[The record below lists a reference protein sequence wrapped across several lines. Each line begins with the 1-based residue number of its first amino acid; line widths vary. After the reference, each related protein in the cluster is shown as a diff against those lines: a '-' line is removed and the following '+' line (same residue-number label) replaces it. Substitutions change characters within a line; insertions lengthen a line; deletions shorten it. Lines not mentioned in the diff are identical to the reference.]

1 MHNAKDAPRYLT
13 RQSLSG
19 SHRSLVDSLSRNAAK
34 PAVSSV
40 VYIPVTTGDRWDG
53 IAAELRAAGF
63 EIRPAPM
70 PEIRKAP
77 ALPLILC
84 SREV

>member
-1 MHNAKDAPRYLT
+1 MHNAKNAPRHLT
-13 RQSLSG
+13 RQFLPG
-19 SHRSLVDSLSRNAAK
+19 SHLSLVDILPGDAAK

-40 VYIPVTTGDRWDG
+40 IYIPVTTGERWEG